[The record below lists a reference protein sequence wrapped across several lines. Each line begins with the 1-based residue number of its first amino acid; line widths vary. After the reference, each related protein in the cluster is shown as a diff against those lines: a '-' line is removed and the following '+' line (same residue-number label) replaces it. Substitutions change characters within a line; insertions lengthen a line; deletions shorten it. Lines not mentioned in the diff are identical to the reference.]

1 MKKNRQT
8 KSITVSSTRW
18 LAYATAGAASALAA
32 ATSAEAEIHY
42 SGPLGVKVDGIQVS
56 LPLSNGASLTFLD
69 FAGGSYY
76 QQFASFFINGVVSGS
91 GRAYF
96 LDDGRNWL
104 LDLNVGSN
112 ISRGT
117 FGPVTGDPYRGIL
130 KSYLSFHQFEP
141 PDGGI
146 LGFRFNTGKGLQY
159 GWARIKPTFFKHDH
173 DVQYRFI
180 IEDYAWGD
188 VGDRIKAGQ
197 NHSLRQQADAVS
209 KSGSLGLLAAGATG
223 LEAWRTQRAQLA
235 PAE

>member
-1 MKKNRQT
+1 MNKNRQT
-8 KSITVSSTRW
+8 KSLTVSRTRW

-32 ATSAEAEIHY
+32 SSAEAEIHY

-56 LPLSNGASLTFLD
+56 LPLSNGASLIFQD

-76 QQFASFFINGVVSGS
+76 QQAASFLINGVVSGS

-96 LDDGRNWL
+96 QTDTGRNWL

-112 ISRGT
+112 VSGGT

-130 KSYLSFHQFEP
+130 KTYLSFHQFEP
-141 PDGGI
+141 PDAGI
-146 LGFRFNTGKGLQY
+146 VGFRFNTGKGLQY

-173 DVQYRFI
+173 DTQYRFI
-180 IEDYAWGD
+180 VEDYAWGD

-197 NHSLRQQADAVS
+197 NHSLQQQADAAS
-209 KSGSLGLLAAGATG
+209 KSGSLGLLALGGAG
-223 LEAWRTQRAQLA
+223 LQAWRTHRAQLA